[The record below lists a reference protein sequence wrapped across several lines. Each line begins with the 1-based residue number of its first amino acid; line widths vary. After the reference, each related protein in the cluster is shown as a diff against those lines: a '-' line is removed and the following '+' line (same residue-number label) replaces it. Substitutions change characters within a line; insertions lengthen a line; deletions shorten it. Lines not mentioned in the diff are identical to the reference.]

1 MAAVISLSVERGLK
15 QMTTSAIVKANEL
28 DRYMAEINRFPLLS
42 HEEETDLARRWRDNE
57 DVQAAHRL
65 VTSNLRFVVKIAT
78 EYRGYGMRVL
88 DLIQEG
94 SIGLMQAVKR
104 FDPERGYRL
113 VSYAVYWI
121 RSYIHSFIMGSMRMI
136 KIGTSRAH
144 RKLFFKLR
152 SLKGKLEASGMND
165 RDDIIDT
172 VAKEIGVER
181 EDVEDMDRHL
191 SAGDASLDKPLAQT
205 GTALVEWMPNNS
217 PTQEEVL
224 SELEVD
230 ADRAASLSS
239 ALETLDPREREIIE
253 KRYLTDH
260 QVHLKDIGEQMGVSK
275 QRIAQ
280 LERRALKKLR
290 TRLLEAA

>member
-1 MAAVISLSVERGLK
+1 
-15 QMTTSAIVKANEL
+15 MTTSAIVKVSEL
-28 DRYMAEINRFPLLS
+28 DRYIAEIGKYPILTR
-42 HEEETDLARRWRDNE
+42 EEETDLTRRWNE
-57 DVQAAHRL
+57 HQEVEAAHRL

-104 FDPERGYRL
+104 FDPDRGYRL
-113 VSYAVYWI
+113 LSYAVYWI
-121 RSYIHSFIMGSMRMI
+121 RSYIHAYVMGSMRMI

-152 SLKGKLEASGMND
+152 SLKGKLEAAGMTN
-165 RDDIIDT
+165 RDDVMDA
-172 VAKEIGVER
+172 VAKETGVDR
-181 EDVEDMDRHL
+181 VDVEDMERHL
-191 SAGDASLDKPLAQT
+191 SLGDASIDKPTAQT
-205 GTALVEWMPNNS
+205 GTALVELMPANA
-217 PTQEEVL
+217 PTQEEML
-224 SELEVD
+224 GELEVE
-230 ADRAASLSS
+230 ADRAARLNN

-253 KRYLTDH
+253 KRYLTEQ
-260 QVHLKDIGEQMGVSK
+260 QVQLKDIGEQMGVTK

-290 TRLLEAA
+290 GQLAEDTETTNL